1 MSQPQPLPNLHF
13 RELDNEYLQNRS
25 KEWLEAV
32 LGERIDGSQGLA
44 DILADGNILY
54 RISKVIKELIRDS
67 GGEATFPKLLSWVAA
82 IEGKQNSKYVP
93 YSNVDSFLKI
103 CKRVGLLDVDLFT
116 PDDVVEKK
124 DTRRVCLCIRAL
136 SKKGRANKLELPDF
150 DDMVYTFHMPSET
163 VGGIRA
169 HLEQSGNKPSCNN
182 KIANS
187 DDTSIEKSS
196 KVLPL
201 EISEEAPGSS
211 AFLLNSGNGLQ
222 STLPDEAD
230 LQTKPHQPEKNGK
243 LSDEDTLKEVDEE
256 ICSRGDEAAQLCSVD
271 NEDVISESV
280 TIVSDLNLEL
290 SPASGDLST
299 PETQSLQE
307 FEEGEE
313 SPYGCKS
320 TDLES
325 LAAKVPQ
332 CVQNE
337 LSESSALIKDQKD
350 NAFICLNEEEVPEMQ
365 SKNTESLSQLLYSN
379 KYDELAHTPAR
390 LGEAHQNQTKGM
402 IGSTEKH
409 VQNSEARR
417 NGLWLPV
424 VAVALAFIGSLLAMR
439 SRGSTDFYE
448 VKKGDTL
455 SDISRRTGKTGWKEL
470 AELNP
475 GIKNPDLIYPSS
487 RLRLNG

>member
-93 YSNVDSFLKI
+93 YSNVDSFLK
-103 CKRVGLLDVDLFT
+103 
-116 PDDVVEKK
+116 
-124 DTRRVCLCIRAL
+124 
-136 SKKGRANKLELPDF
+136 LPDF
-150 DDMVYTFHMPSET
+150 DDMLYTFHMPSET

-243 LSDEDTLKEVDEE
+243 LSDEDTLKEVDED

-271 NEDVISESV
+271 DEDVISESV

-439 SRGSTDFYE
+439 SRGTTDFYE